1 MSIALLDPSRPSVG
15 PSPLKISPQETNTA
29 ATALVLPF
37 CNNMPRRSHA
47 NVLVVINDASD
58 ASKTIGEHYV
68 KKRSIL
74 PANVSHHD
82 RR

>member
-1 MSIALLDPSRPSVG
+1 
-15 PSPLKISPQETNTA
+15 
-29 ATALVLPF
+29 
-37 CNNMPRRSHA
+37 MPRRSHA